1 MSNIDYS
8 GGTTGAELS
17 RAFGKIGS
25 NTQGTPTGPMNVD
38 PNQRYRLPTQ
48 SNPTGMTNMGTF
60 QPVPLHARAV
70 YDPGQ
75 PGGYQGY
82 NPGMTVQDMTRGM
95 QAGAPIGGG
104 GSQGA
109 ALMPYSMK
117 PQGGFGNQQNMVRAM
132 HDALMGGG
140 TF

>member
-1 MSNIDYS
+1 MSNINYDP
-8 GGTTGAELS
+8 GPWPGTQRAIGAG
-17 RAFGKIGS
+17 A
-25 NTQGTPTGPMNVD
+25 QGTNEYQPRVVAPGSMNMDPTMAPGANRVL
-38 PNQRYRLPTQ
+38 YR
-48 SNPTGMTNMGTF
+48 
-60 QPVPLHARAV
+60 
-70 YDPGQ
+70 PGQ

-140 TF
+140 TL